1 MGIKNSLKGFYLRLS
16 AVLMNYRRQL
26 SGGTSIFSTCQ
37 VLARGG
43 GGGGER
49 VLNVAMLNDYAYVV
63 NSLWEHPVC
72 FPFENQEPSSRPGTE
87 WVLEKKYLLN
97 QRE

>member
-1 MGIKNSLKGFYLRLS
+1 MVERP
-16 AVLMNYRRQL
+16 
-26 SGGTSIFSTCQ
+26 FSPPAKFWP
-37 VLARGG
+37 VV
-43 GGGGER
+43 GGGER

-97 QRE
+97 QTE